1 MPTDNNPL
9 RFAQLYIYDT
19 ENEIQNRMSTFS
31 LDEHSKN
38 MTELILEKLIKMLD
52 ETNIL
57 VKNFRTIRD
66 RYKETEI
73 HSIKLRL
80 ISRRNLESSQYDLPT
95 SNDIGGLIVGDIGE
109 YEKGRDIIVENRSNI
124 LQRITKLHPSYMSL
138 QYPLLFPYGE
148 DEYRIDLNLN
158 NQHSDQ
164 QSSRKKKIQ

>member
-1 MPTDNNPL
+1 
-9 RFAQLYIYDT
+9 
-19 ENEIQNRMSTFS
+19 
-31 LDEHSKN
+31 

-124 LQRITKLHPSYMSL
+124 LQRITKLHPSYMS
-138 QYPLLFPYGE
+138 
-148 DEYRIDLNLN
+148 
-158 NQHSDQ
+158 
-164 QSSRKKKIQ
+164 